1 MSAPEQETLQDLAA
15 AYALGAL
22 SPDEAGRFEA
32 FLAGSV
38 EAQREVAEYRDVAAL
53 LALSGADAEP
63 GPGLRERVVG
73 RARRPEPATY
83 RRRSPLLWG
92 ALAASLLA
100 ALGLGAGMVSVR
112 GEAVRLRALVD
123 STSATLA
130 AREATLDAI
139 FSPGVRMFQLTAAG
153 DPDPGIQFF
162 WDRVRNRALLHG
174 FQMRPV
180 PQDRAYQL
188 WFIQGGKPVPSV
200 TFKPDAGGHAIVPQ
214 VEVPA
219 GGDITAAA
227 VTVEPEAGSDL
238 PTSPILMVG
247 SLERS

>member
-139 FSPGVRMFQLTAAG
+139 FSP
-153 DPDPGIQFF
+153 
-162 WDRVRNRALLHG
+162 
-174 FQMRPV
+174 
-180 PQDRAYQL
+180 
-188 WFIQGGKPVPSV
+188 
-200 TFKPDAGGHAIVPQ
+200 
-214 VEVPA
+214 
-219 GGDITAAA
+219 
-227 VTVEPEAGSDL
+227 
-238 PTSPILMVG
+238 
-247 SLERS
+247 